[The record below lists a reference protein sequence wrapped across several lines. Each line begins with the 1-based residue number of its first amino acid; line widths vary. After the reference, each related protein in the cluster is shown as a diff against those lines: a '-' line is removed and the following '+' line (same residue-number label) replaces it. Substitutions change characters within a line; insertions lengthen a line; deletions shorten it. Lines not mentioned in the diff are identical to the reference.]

1 MKKNFLLAGS
11 LLVMTCG
18 VLTYCFA
25 SSSEPS
31 TANEA
36 TSKNEIVSSV
46 IRVERYR
53 RSVQSRCA
61 EMVERN
67 WND

>member
-46 IRVERYR
+46 IR
-53 RSVQSRCA
+53 A
-61 EMVERN
+61 EG
-67 WND
+67 